1 MIEAIRHEIEH
12 CSRRERDNATLV
24 AMRTPTALHL
34 AFLGSLL
41 FVASTCLLAQPYP
54 TDVTRP
60 PAPSLTPAEP
70 DKPAARPQSADEAN
84 ARLLALLAEDVEAQK
99 KHDPVSASRRGDRRF
114 DALLP
119 DVSGAGEKA
128 FADDAA
134 TRLGALLAVDQALL
148 TPDNRV
154 SSALLQR
161 ELEERM
167 ASFRFGEWQAPVTP
181 LSGPQQ
187 WIPNLPEVLTF
198 PDRIAIADFLT
209 RIQRVPDVINQTMA
223 NMREGY
229 RSGRTPPREVLGR
242 VAAQAASVGAPEY
255 ITDLTTHPLYA
266 PFRSL
271 DFHDVLARDAREA
284 IRTQV
289 IPSFRAFAAFLEN
302 EYVPRCRLSTAAAD
316 LPAGEAYYQW
326 RLRSITTTDLTP
338 DQIHDL
344 GLSEVKRIRE
354 EMLRVIALSDF
365 PRRKELASDPDAM
378 FRGFL
383 EYLRTDPRFY
393 FTRPEDLLGAYRD
406 AAKRIDAELPR
417 LFRTMPRLSYGVRE
431 MPAFIAPSQ
440 TTAFYQ
446 PGSLESGVAGYFV
459 ANTHK
464 LDQRPK
470 YDIIPLTLHEA
481 SPGHHFQIALAQ
493 EMTGVPEWR
502 TRIFHTA
509 FIEGWALYAERL
521 GLEVGDGPP
530 PSHYGDSGD
539 PAPQPAPGAEGYL
552 GFYQNPYDNFGRLTY
567 EMWRAMRLVV
577 DTGLHHKK
585 WSRSQ
590 AIQFMLDN
598 SGLTQENVEREVDRY
613 IAWPGQACAYKI
625 GELRIRE
632 LRSRA
637 EASLGARFDRR
648 AFHDAVLRSGS
659 VPLDVLEQQ
668 IKDWIETQ
676 KGEKR

>member
-1 MIEAIRHEIEH
+1 
-12 CSRRERDNATLV
+12 
-24 AMRTPTALHL
+24 MRTRSL
-34 AFLGSLL
+34 AP
-41 FVASTCLLAQPYP
+41 AAILLALLSVGSPLALAQTSP

-60 PAPSLTPAEP
+60 PTPAL
-70 DKPAARPQSADEAN
+70 KPAQPSRPDAKPQTPDEAN
-84 ARLLALLAEDVEAQK
+84 ARLLALLAEDLEAQK
-99 KHDPVSASRRGDRRF
+99 THDPVTASRRGDRRF

-119 DVSGAGEKA
+119 DLSPKGQQAIS
-128 FADDAA
+128 DDAS
-134 TRLGALLAVDQALL
+134 TRLAALLSIDAALL
-148 TPDNRV
+148 TPSNRL
-154 SSALLQR
+154 SGALLQR
-161 ELEERM
+161 ELEERI
-167 ASFRFGEWQAPVTP
+167 ASFRFAEWQMPVTP

-187 WIPNLPEVLTF
+187 WIPNLPDVLVF

-209 RIQRVPDVINQTMA
+209 RLQKIPDVVNQSID
-223 NMREGY
+223 NMRQGY
-229 RSGRTPPREVLGR
+229 RNGRTPPKEILAR
-242 VAAQAASVGAPEY
+242 VPAQAAAVGAPEY
-255 ITDLTTHPLYA
+255 INDLTTHPLYA

-271 DFHDVLARDAREA
+271 DFHDVLARDAREV
-284 IRTQV
+284 IRTGV
-289 IPSFRAFAAFLEN
+289 IPAFRAFAAFLEN
-302 EYVPRCRLSTAAAD
+302 EYLPRCRASTAAAD
-316 LPAGEAYYQW
+316 LPAGEAFYAW
-326 RLRSITTTDLTP
+326 RLRTNTTTDLTA
-338 DQIHDL
+338 DQIHEL
-344 GLSEVKRIRE
+344 GLSEVKRIRD

-365 PRRKELASDPDAM
+365 PRKQELLADPEAL
-378 FRGFL
+378 FQGFL

-393 FTRPEDLLGAYRD
+393 YTKPEDLLAAYRD

-417 LFRTMPRLSYGVRE
+417 LFRTMPRLPYGVRE

-446 PGSLESGVAGYFV
+446 PGSLEAGVPGYFV
-459 ANTHK
+459 ANTYK

-481 SPGHHFQIALAQ
+481 SPGHHFQISLAQ
-493 EMTGVPEWR
+493 EMTDVPEWR
-502 TRIFHTA
+502 TRLIHTA

-521 GLEVGDGPP
+521 GLEVGEGPP
-530 PSHYGDSGD
+530 PSHYGDSSD
-539 PAPQPAPGAEGYL
+539 APAQPAPGTPEYR

-598 SGLTQENVEREVDRY
+598 SGLTRENIEREVDRY

-637 EASLGARFDRR
+637 EASLGAKFDRR
-648 AFHDAVLRSGS
+648 LFHDALLKSGS

-676 KGEKR
+676 KHEKR

>member
-1 MIEAIRHEIEH
+1 MSIRLFARVI
-12 CSRRERDNATLV
+12 V
-24 AMRTPTALHL
+24 TAAAVSSASSL
-34 AFLGSLL
+34 A
-41 FVASTCLLAQPYP
+41 LAQPSP
-54 TDVTRP
+54 TDITRP
-60 PAPSLTPAEP
+60 STPPIRPAEP
-70 DKPAARPQSADEAN
+70 ARPDARPQTADEAN
-84 ARLLALLAEDVEAQK
+84 ARLLALLAEDLEAQK
-99 KHDPVSASRRGDRRF
+99 KHDPVNASRRGDRRF

-119 DVSGAGEKA
+119 DLSGASEQA
-128 FADDAA
+128 FSDDAS
-134 TRLGALLAVDQALL
+134 TRLGALAALDRALL
-148 TPDNRV
+148 TPANRLN
-154 SSALLQR
+154 ADLLQR
-161 ELEERM
+161 ELEDRV
-167 ASFRFGEWQAPVTP
+167 AAFRFAEWQMPVTP
-181 LSGPQQ
+181 LAGPHR
-187 WIPNLPEVLTF
+187 WISSLPDVLAF
-198 PDRIAIADFLT
+198 PDRIAIADYLT
-209 RIQRVPDVINQTMA
+209 RLQNVPQVINQTMD
-223 NMREGY
+223 NMRLGY
-229 RSGRTPPREVLGR
+229 RAGRTPPREVLTHLP
-242 VAAQAASVGAPEY
+242 AQAAAIGSPEY
-255 ITDLTTHPLYA
+255 IADLTTHPLYA
-266 PFRSL
+266 PFRGL

-284 IRTQV
+284 IRLNV

-302 EYVPRCRLSTAAAD
+302 EYLPRCRVSTAAAD
-316 LPAGEAYYQW
+316 LPAGAAFYQW
-326 RLRSITTTDLTP
+326 RLRSLTTTDLTP
-338 DQIHDL
+338 DEIHDL

-365 PRRKELASDPDAM
+365 PRRQELLSDPDAL

-393 FTRPEDLLGAYRD
+393 YTRAEDLMTAYRE

-431 MPAFIAPSQ
+431 MPAFMAPSQ

-446 PGSLESGVAGYFV
+446 PGSMEMGTPGFFV
-459 ANTHK
+459 ANTYK

-493 EMTGVPEWR
+493 EMTDVPEWR
-502 TRIFHTA
+502 TWVYHTA
-509 FIEGWALYAERL
+509 YIEGWALYAERL
-521 GLEVGDGPP
+521 GLEVGSGPP
-530 PSHYGDSGD
+530 PSHYGDAPGSASGET
-539 PAPQPAPGAEGYL
+539 PAPAPGAEGYL

-598 SGLTQENVEREVDRY
+598 SGLTQQNVEREVDRY

-637 EASLGARFDRR
+637 EASLGGKFDRR

-659 VPLDVLEQQ
+659 VPLDVLDAQ
-668 IKDWIETQ
+668 IKDWIESQ